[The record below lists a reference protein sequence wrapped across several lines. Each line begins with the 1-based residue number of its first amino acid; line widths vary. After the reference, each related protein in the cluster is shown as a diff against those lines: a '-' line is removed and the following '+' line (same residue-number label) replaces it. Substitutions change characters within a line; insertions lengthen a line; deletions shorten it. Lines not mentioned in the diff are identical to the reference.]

1 MPPQT
6 AYTFEGLAIVSDYTL
21 NSVVAEYRERSKRQ
35 VLRRHTDDV
44 LKRINGRDQNFFAFA
59 AKQPRFL
66 EGEIWVPVQQIGV
79 AGLCELLIRED
90 EQALPLVSQC
100 SIGSFERDIDRSDHE
115 RRLGDFYSGMVD
127 RLKKNPSIFLFFTT
141 FFKEI
146 TRKYLAEDRDF
157 AEVRIMAAQN
167 YELLRRQAD
176 SNRLERQ
183 VFDAEGKKA

>member
-6 AYTFEGLAIVSDYTL
+6 VYTLEGLAIVSGHALHELTM
-21 NSVVAEYRERSKRQ
+21 EYNERSKKQ

-44 LKRINGRDQNFFAFA
+44 LKRISRRDPNFFAFA
-59 AKQPRFL
+59 TRQPNFI
-66 EGEIWVPVQQIGV
+66 EGEIWVPVQQVGV
-79 AGLCELLIRED
+79 AGLYELLARED
-90 EQALPLVSQC
+90 EHALPLVSQD
-100 SIGSFERDIDRSDHE
+100 SVNSFERDIHRSDLE
-115 RRLGDFYSGMVD
+115 RRLGEFYSGLVD
-127 RLKKNPSIFLFFTT
+127 NLKKNPNIFLFFTT

-146 TRKYLAEDRDF
+146 TRKYLAVDRDF